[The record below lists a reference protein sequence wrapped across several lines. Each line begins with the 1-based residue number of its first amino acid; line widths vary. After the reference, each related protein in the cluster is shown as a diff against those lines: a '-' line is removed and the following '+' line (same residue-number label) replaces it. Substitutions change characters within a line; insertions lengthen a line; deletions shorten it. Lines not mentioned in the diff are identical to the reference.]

1 MKFDVKIEQDTKELD
16 KLIANFKDTK
26 IVNVGIIGGE
36 QQDEISLASIGAVQE
51 FGSVVNNIPRRSFI
65 KEPLLAHLSEK
76 IKRQKEKLKQYLFI
90 DKRLDE
96 AYNLMGNT
104 ALEII
109 THSFKNKNDG
119 QWDPNAP
126 ITINGGWMKNKVNG
140 KLIKIKGKK
149 KDNPLINEGRL
160 RNSIKF
166 ELIDKK

>member
-1 MKFDVKIEQDTKELD
+1 MKFDVKIKQDIKELD
-16 KLIANFKDTK
+16 KLIANFKDIK

-36 QQDEISLASIGAVQE
+36 QQDGIPMASIGMVQE
-51 FGSVVNNIPRRSFI
+51 FGSVVNNISKRSFI

-104 ALEII
+104 AKSII
-109 THSFKNKNDG
+109 ISSFKNKNDG
-119 QWDPNAP
+119 QWAPNAP
-126 ITINGGWMKNKVNG
+126 STI
-140 KLIKIKGKK
+140 KK
-149 KDNPLINEGRL
+149 KGVDNPLIDTGRL
-160 RNSIKF
+160 RRSITY

>member
-36 QQDEISLASIGAVQE
+36 QKDEISLASIGAVQE
-51 FGSVVNNIPRRSFI
+51 LGSVINNIPRRSFI
-65 KEPLLAHLSEK
+65 KEPLLAHLSKK

-104 ALEII
+104 AVDII
-109 THSFKNKNDG
+109 IRSFRNKNNG
-119 QWDPNAP
+119 KWAPNAP
-126 ITINGGWMKNKVNG
+126 ITINGGWMKNKKSG
-140 KLIKIKGKK
+140 KLVYIKGKD
-149 KDNPLINEGRL
+149 KDNPLIDTGRL
-160 RNSIKF
+160 RRSITY

>member
-1 MKFDVKIEQDTKELD
+1 MKFDVKIKQDTKELD

-36 QQDEISLASIGAVQE
+36 QQDGISLASIGAVQE
-51 FGSVVNNIPRRSFI
+51 LGSVVNNIPRRSFI

-104 ALEII
+104 AVDII
-109 THSFKNKNDG
+109 IRSFRNKNDG
-119 QWDPNAP
+119 KWVPNAP
-126 ITINGGWMKNKVNG
+126 ITINGGWMKNKKTG
-140 KLIKIKGKK
+140 KLIKIKGKD
-149 KDNPLINEGRL
+149 KDNPLIDTGRL
-160 RNSIKF
+160 RRSITY